1 MKLLKHQTWTRAALL
16 AVPVLVTQVAVSQL
30 QSDAGLAPFAAA
42 MAQDEQKKDTRETR
56 RTPALRNKV
65 YEKLAEA
72 QAAAEAK
79 DLNTCLLYTSDA
91 ADD

>member
-1 MKLLKHQTWTRAALL
+1 MKLSSQTRLSQARLLRWSTARLLSAQLVLGVAALGVIPGSFNL
-16 AVPVLVTQVAVSQL
+16 AI
-30 QSDAGLAPFAAA
+30 
-42 MAQDEQKKDTRETR
+42 AQQESGAEERETR

-79 DLNTCLLYTSDA
+79 DLNTA
-91 ADD
+91 ASVL